1 MMMLAQFYISM
12 LQLMCVVSVLSQ
24 FDRHP
29 AENKIHSNYNKNIGH
44 LFRNCVRN
52 CVSLLFLIVFG

>member
-1 MMMLAQFYISM
+1 MMMLAQFYISKM
-12 LQLMCVVSVLSQ
+12 QLLCVVSVLSQ
-24 FDRHP
+24 FDRYP
-29 AENKIHSNYNKNIGH
+29 AENKIHSNYNKNIGQ